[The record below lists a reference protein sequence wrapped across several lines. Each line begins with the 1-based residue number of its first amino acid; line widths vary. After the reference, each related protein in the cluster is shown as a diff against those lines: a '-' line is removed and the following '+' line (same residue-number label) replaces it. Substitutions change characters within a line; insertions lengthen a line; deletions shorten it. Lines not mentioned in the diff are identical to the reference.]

1 MDGSVTKII
10 KPSFLFI
17 SMLQISYKISKSEQ
31 TIFSDIKRH
40 YCGNHDRR
48 TVIFTAVNLKASTLL
63 RIKPKNSKGLM
74 YCAIT
79 TLLINTPGQKNKQ
92 TKMER
97 TIAQCNDV

>member
-1 MDGSVTKII
+1 
-10 KPSFLFI
+10 
-17 SMLQISYKISKSEQ
+17 MLQCYLFLHKISKSEQ

-79 TLLINTPGQKNKQ
+79 TLLNKYTRSEKQAKGNGKN
-92 TKMER
+92 
-97 TIAQCNDV
+97 NSPV